1 VIFADWLIGTN
12 PPNLPWYGEAQSLPT
27 LRSLGDGLISLLP
40 ENLEEQV
47 NDLLQGGGPIED
59 PIIDEQGTPELQPAP
74 EATPAPPSAINGV

>member
-1 VIFADWLIGTN
+1 VIFADWLIGEN

-47 NDLLQGGGPIED
+47 NDLLQGTNPMED
-59 PIIDEQGTPELQPAP
+59 PVITDEGSNDPQPATTTEP
-74 EATPAPPSAINGV
+74 PAAINGV